1 MGRTR
6 QNEKE
11 ALLKEKKKMLQNTIA
26 CIDDMLNGTPEDKAC
41 ENHNIQKSAFRHAIL
56 YTSYGNVDKQPKSS
70 ATELAEQLNSKFD
83 CLLSPYERLYCD
95 TFNIHSY
102 TDIPPYV
109 DEIMNCVINNINL
122 SRKQLAYIRYRY
134 EDEMTLERIANRYF
148 VTRESVRVMIGS
160 AQRKIRRWKTVF
172 IGGPEVISILEKNR
186 VSTNL
191 IKRNE
196 LYADTQKLV
205 TDYTRTHNE
214 QMLQS
219 LQSLINDVCGTEI
232 SADTVSVMNDRIIDC
247 NMSTRLRNIL
257 RRYEIITFADLLKYS
272 EPDIAHFRNMGRT
285 TMNEIKTLLDT
296 RGLKLK

>member
-56 YTSYGNVDKQPKSS
+56 YTSYGNVDKQPKPS

-109 DEIMNCVINNINL
+109 DEIMSCVINNINL

-219 LQSLINDVCGTEI
+219 LQSLINDVCGTKI
-232 SADTVSVMNDRIIDC
+232 SADTASVMNDRIIDC

-285 TMNEIKTLLDT
+285 TMDEIKTLLDT